1 VFGEILVL
9 AGRNAKEKRI
19 QTCPSLGVQKD
30 ESCHH
35 SSLFQRLFPRFFLKK
50 LSVSTE
56 AAKEFAEK

>member
-35 SSLFQRLFPRFFLKK
+35 SSLFQRLFPRFKKK

-56 AAKEFAEK
+56 AVKEFAEK